1 MFLGGRRGQLG
12 LYQVLEFLVVHLP
25 GLGKDQ
31 IVLVLD
37 DVLEQVYHR
46 VQIQNAHF

>member
-1 MFLGGRRGQLG
+1 MFLGGRSGQLG
-12 LYQVLEFLVVHLP
+12 LYQVFKFLIIHLP

-46 VQIQNAHF
+46 VQIQNANF